1 MREWKVRK
9 GMMKKMTHLVV
20 TPRVVREV
28 RRHFDCPTLEGA
40 ELEDQVTDVILDVL
54 MTILVRAETAQPSL
68 TGRREYSRTR
78 R

>member
-28 RRHFDCPTLEGA
+28 RAHFDCPILEGA
-40 ELEDQVTDVILDVL
+40 ELEDQVKINIVEK
-54 MTILVRAETAQPSL
+54 RKH
-68 TGRREYSRTR
+68 
-78 R
+78 

>member
-28 RRHFDCPTLEGA
+28 RTHFDCPTLEGA
-40 ELEDQVTDVILDVL
+40 ELEDQVKITVVD
-54 MTILVRAETAQPSL
+54 
-68 TGRREYSRTR
+68 RERGKN
-78 R
+78 

>member
-28 RRHFDCPTLEGA
+28 RTHFDCPTLEGA
-40 ELEDQVTDVILDVL
+40 ELEDQVQITNV
-54 MTILVRAETAQPSL
+54 VRER
-68 TGRREYSRTR
+68 GKD
-78 R
+78 